1 MNRIF
6 EPEVDFN
13 SLEVFIVI
21 FVLLLFRHI
30 VFEFTV
36 HTCMPNARRSGPVV
50 ATKERKLGPPAA
62 ACYILIVS
70 ISSKVFIS
78 INIAFVMGDLKL
90 LDE

>member
-6 EPEVDFN
+6 EPEIDFN

-36 HTCMPNARRSGPVV
+36 HTCMPNAAPLLRFVRRI
-50 ATKERKLGPPAA
+50 TL
-62 ACYILIVS
+62 
-70 ISSKVFIS
+70 
-78 INIAFVMGDLKL
+78 
-90 LDE
+90 

>member
-6 EPEVDFN
+6 EPETDFN

-36 HTCMPNARRSGPVV
+36 HTCMPNAWLCGAP
-50 ATKERKLGPPAA
+50 ERKRRCVRQQPFVTLRTLLANLG
-62 ACYILIVS
+62 V
-70 ISSKVFIS
+70 
-78 INIAFVMGDLKL
+78 
-90 LDE
+90 

>member
-62 ACYILIVS
+62 ACYESPYNRPTAIQTPLTTP
-70 ISSKVFIS
+70 
-78 INIAFVMGDLKL
+78 IAL
-90 LDE
+90 

>member
-6 EPEVDFN
+6 EPETDFN

-36 HTCMPNARRSGPVV
+36 HTCMPNAGHHALV
-50 ATKERKLGPPAA
+50 ACMA
-62 ACYILIVS
+62 
-70 ISSKVFIS
+70 
-78 INIAFVMGDLKL
+78 L
-90 LDE
+90 L